1 MDLLQAILNTQNGG
15 AVSELARHLNLDER
29 QATSAL
35 EQLVPALA
43 AGVKQNVATPQ
54 GLDGLMSALGSGRH
68 AQYLDDVS
76 RLGSPATIQDGNGI
90 LGHIFGSKDVSRQVA
105 TSASARTGIGADVLK
120 KMLPMVAAL
129 AMGAM
134 ARQAGSSPRPPG
146 PTSPA
151 AASGGGLMDMLS
163 PMLDRN
169 RDGSVADEVTGMLGK
184 LLR

>member
-1 MDLLQAILNTQNGG
+1 MDLLQAILNAQGG
-15 AVSELARHLNLDER
+15 AAVNQLAQNVGLDQR

-43 AGVKQNVATPQ
+43 AGVSRNVSSPQ
-54 GLDGLMSALGSGRH
+54 GLEGLMRALSGGQH
-68 AQYLDDVS
+68 TQYLDDVS
-76 RLGSPATIQDGNGI
+76 RLGAPETIQDGNGI

-105 TSASARTGIGADVLK
+105 SRASAQTGIGADVLK

-134 ARQAGSSPRPPG
+134 AKQTSAPRGNMPGLPSGAG
-146 PTSPA
+146 A
-151 AASGGGLMDMLS
+151 GGLMDMLS

-169 RDGSVADEVTGMLGK
+169 RNGSLVDDVAGMLGK
-184 LLR
+184 FMR